1 MKRDYIWHANSEAE
15 DFLKAYFP
23 SKKILFIGSIGFDPR
38 TLVTYETLKN
48 ISSDIYPILLQ
59 EMRKGGSKE
68 LRQRAQKTEQNL
80 SERLGITPKLIKFP
94 VFASDGAPIGGIEL
108 IKAIQTVEG
117 IDEYTDIVIDI
128 CAMSRGIFFP
138 LVKCFRDLIKQSGL
152 KISLHIL
159 VVDHPS
165 VDYRYKPQ
173 YHDRA
178 SYMKG
183 FTGNAGR
190 LGAPSTVKLWLPQLM
205 GGRAGVYDTLY
216 RFLRPDDVCPV
227 LPFPGIKP
235 KMVDELVIEYRTQ
248 ISSWEI
254 GLQNIVLTSESD
266 PLDMYDAVIRT
277 HNARLKIFPE
287 QLTVLSPLGTKVSTI
302 GGLLA
307 AMDIDLP
314 VAYVETIGYYEEELA
329 SDIPMDAINK
339 QRLVHVWVDGPI
351 YS

>member
-15 DFLKAYFP
+15 EFLKDYFP
-23 SKKILFIGSIGFDPR
+23 SKRILFIGSIGFDPR
-38 TLVTYETLKN
+38 TLVTFDALKK
-48 ISSDIYPILLQ
+48 IASDICPIFLQ
-59 EMRKGGSKE
+59 EVRKGGSRD
-68 LRQRAQKTEQNL
+68 LRQRAQKTEQCLN
-80 SERLGITPKLIKFP
+80 ERLGFTPKVIQFP

-108 IKAIQTVEG
+108 IKAIQTIEG
-117 IDEYTDIVIDI
+117 VSDNTDIVIDI

-138 LVKCFRDLIKQSGL
+138 LVKYFRDFIQQNGL
-152 KISLHIL
+152 AISLHIL
-159 VVDHPS
+159 VVDQPS
-165 VDYRYKPQ
+165 LDYRYKPQ

-190 LGAPSTVKLWLPQLM
+190 RGVPSTVKLWLPQLM
-205 GGRAGVYDTLY
+205 SSRAGVYDTLY

-235 KMVDELVIEYRTQ
+235 KMVDELVVEYRTH

-254 GLQNIVLTSESD
+254 GLQNIVLASESD

-277 HNARLKIFPE
+277 HNARLKIFPD
-287 QLTVLSPLGTKVSTI
+287 QLTILSPLGTKVSTI

-307 AMDIDLP
+307 AMDSDLP
-314 VAYVETIGYYEEELA
+314 VAYVETIGYYEEDLA
-329 SDIPMDAINK
+329 SDIPVEVVNK
-339 QRLVHVWVDGPI
+339 ERLVHVWVDGPI